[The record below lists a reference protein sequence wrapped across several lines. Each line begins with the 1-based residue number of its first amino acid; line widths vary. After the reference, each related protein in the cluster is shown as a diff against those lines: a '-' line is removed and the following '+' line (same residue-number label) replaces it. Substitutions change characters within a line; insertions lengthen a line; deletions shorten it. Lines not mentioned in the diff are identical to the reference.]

1 MSTTIEAVRSFWN
14 AQPCDST
21 LDSGDIRYSIQPH
34 IPLFAEFWEHK
45 GKRVLEIGCGIG
57 VDTASFLL
65 WGAHVTAVD
74 LSSESIKLA
83 KETTS
88 VMQLQATFVEA
99 NAEHLGLYL
108 KSQPFDLI
116 YSFGV
121 IHHTP
126 NPERVFEQLKYY
138 CSPETELRIMLY
150 AKWSLRSLYYLLK
163 GKGKFWNLSEILRS
177 TAETQFGCPVA
188 YFYSF
193 KQVREL
199 MKDYEITNMQK
210 AYIRGLPKRLGFL
223 EKWLGGNILINA
235 RLKYVR

>member
-1 MSTTIEAVRSFWN
+1 MSATIEAVRSFWN
-14 AQPCDST
+14 AQPCDISNM
-21 LDSGDIRYSIQPH
+21 DERYELQKH
-34 IPLFAEFWEHK
+34 ISPFAKFEELG
-45 GKRVLEIGCGIG
+45 GKTVLEIGCGIG
-57 VDTASFLL
+57 VDTGMFAVKN
-65 WGAHVTAVD
+65 AQVTAVD
-74 LSSESIKLA
+74 ISIESIKAAELWVKA
-83 KETTS
+83 CTRNE
-88 VMQLQATFVEA
+88 VTFIEA

-108 KSQPFDLI
+108 KPQPFDLI

-126 NPERVFEQLKYY
+126 NPEKVFEQLKYY

-210 AYIRGLPKRLGFL
+210 AYIRGLPERLGFL
-223 EKWLGGNILINA
+223 EKWFGGNILINA
-235 RLKYVR
+235 RLKYVQ